1 MILPESRGQL
11 SGFLHSPP
19 AFSDLLSLANSLLD
33 VQKGEIIRKIDT
45 KETKKVILFLGE
57 LGRYS

>member
-45 KETKKVILFLGE
+45 EETKKVIFVS
-57 LGRYS
+57 R